1 MKHMLNKDKK
11 KIGQIGEKAVAN
23 HLKRQGFKILG
34 KNYLKKWGEI
44 DVIAKKSNVVH
55 FIEVKTVSREISG
68 KENRGVARE
77 TGFRPEENV
86 HPQKLKRLH
95 RAIFSWLEEYNYEKE
110 WQIDVAAV
118 YLDTKNQRATV
129 RMIENVIFE

>member
-1 MKHMLNKDKK
+1 MSKISLNEVVR
-11 KIGQIGEKAVAN
+11 IGEKTACMFLV
-23 HLKRQGFKILG
+23 KRGFRIIEQ
-34 KNYLKKWGEI
+34 NYWKKWGEI
-44 DVIAKKSNVVH
+44 DIIAKKLGLLH